1 MTNKTVLFYSQL
13 GISIAGLIF
22 TGSLLIF
29 QENNTKVYLPIF
41 TSLIF
46 AWIPSPLSNE
56 NTYLMENIKKLE
68 DKINILELQSL
79 ELKEVKIEKEVEK
92 EVEKDKQIKLRM

>member
-1 MTNKTVLFYSQL
+1 MTNSKTVLFYSQL

-46 AWIPSPLSNE
+46 AWIPSPLSND
-56 NTYLMENIKKLE
+56 NTSLMENIKKLE
-68 DKINILELQSL
+68 DKINILESKSL
-79 ELKEVKIEKEVEK
+79 ELKEVKIDEEVKEEVKDKEV
-92 EVEKDKQIKLRM
+92 KLN

>member
-1 MTNKTVLFYSQL
+1 MTNSNTILFYSQL

-29 QENNTKVYLPIF
+29 QENNSKVYLPIF

-46 AWIPSPLSNE
+46 AWVPSPLSTD
-56 NTYLMENIKKLE
+56 NTYLKENIKKLE
-68 DKINILELQSL
+68 DKINKLESASL
-79 ELKEVKIEKEVEK
+79 ELKELKIDKED
-92 EVEKDKQIKLRM
+92 DK

>member
-1 MTNKTVLFYSQL
+1 MTNSNTILFYSQL

-29 QENNTKVYLPIF
+29 QENNSKVYLPIF

-46 AWIPSPLSNE
+46 AWVPSPLSTD
-56 NTYLMENIKKLE
+56 NTYLKENIKKLE
-68 DKINILELQSL
+68 DKINKLESASL
-79 ELKEVKIEKEVEK
+79 ELKEVKIDKEDDKEK
-92 EVEKDKQIKLRM
+92 LN